1 MSQRAE
7 PDSPGFGGTFGTFL
21 IRRKTGVMNWEVIG
35 WTCVTVGVLFV
46 ICLLVLNIISAMNM
60 KKNREAMKEL
70 QEKIEIG
77 ARVLFG
83 GGIYGKIVKIKG
95 DVIDV
100 EMAKGLVV
108 QISRY
113 GIQDVVSEK

>member
-1 MSQRAE
+1 
-7 PDSPGFGGTFGTFL
+7 
-21 IRRKTGVMNWEVIG
+21 MNWEIIG
-35 WTCVTVGVLFV
+35 WTCVTVGVLFG
-46 ICLLVLNIISAMNM
+46 ICMLVLSILSARNM

-70 QEKIEIG
+70 QEKIQIG

-83 GGIYGKIVKIKG
+83 GGIYGKIVKIQG

-100 EMAKGLVV
+100 EMTKGMVV

-113 GIQDVVSEK
+113 GIQDVVSNK

>member
-1 MSQRAE
+1 
-7 PDSPGFGGTFGTFL
+7 
-21 IRRKTGVMNWEVIG
+21 MNWEVIM
-35 WTCVTVGVLFV
+35 WSCVTVIVLLGIFA
-46 ICLLVLNIISAMNM
+46 IILTFISALNM
-60 KKNREAMKEL
+60 RKNRQAMQEL
-70 QEKIEIG
+70 QNKIQIG

-83 GGIYGKIVKIKG
+83 GGIYGKIVRIKD

-113 GIQDVVSEK
+113 GIQDVVSE

>member
-1 MSQRAE
+1 
-7 PDSPGFGGTFGTFL
+7 
-21 IRRKTGVMNWEVIG
+21 
-35 WTCVTVGVLFV
+35 
-46 ICLLVLNIISAMNM
+46 M
-60 KKNREAMKEL
+60 KKNRAAMQEL
-70 QEKIEIG
+70 QNKIQIG

-108 QISRY
+108 QISRF
-113 GIQDVVSEK
+113 GIQDVVSEQK

>member
-1 MSQRAE
+1 
-7 PDSPGFGGTFGTFL
+7 
-21 IRRKTGVMNWEVIG
+21 MNWEVIM
-35 WTCVTVGVLFV
+35 WSCVTVIVLLGIFA
-46 ICLLVLNIISAMNM
+46 IILTFISARNM
-60 KKNREAMKEL
+60 RKNRQAMQEL
-70 QEKIEIG
+70 QNKIQIG

-83 GGIYGKIVKIKG
+83 GGIYGKIVRIKD

-113 GIQDVVSEK
+113 GLQDVVSE

>member
-1 MSQRAE
+1 
-7 PDSPGFGGTFGTFL
+7 
-21 IRRKTGVMNWEVIG
+21 MNWEVIM
-35 WTCVTVGVLFV
+35 WSCVTVIVLLGILAIILTF
-46 ICLLVLNIISAMNM
+46 ISARNM
-60 KKNREAMKEL
+60 RKNRQAMQEL
-70 QEKIEIG
+70 QNKIQIG

-83 GGIYGKIVKIKG
+83 GGIYGKIVRIKD

-113 GIQDVVSEK
+113 GIQDVVSE

>member
-1 MSQRAE
+1 
-7 PDSPGFGGTFGTFL
+7 
-21 IRRKTGVMNWEVIG
+21 MNWEVIM
-35 WTCVTVGVLFV
+35 WSCVTVIVLLGIFA
-46 ICLLVLNIISAMNM
+46 IILTFISARNM
-60 KKNREAMKEL
+60 RKNRQAMQEL
-70 QEKIEIG
+70 QNKIQIG

-83 GGIYGKIVKIKG
+83 GGIYGKIVRIKD

-113 GIQDVVSEK
+113 GIQDVVSAVSYTHLKWQESNH

>member
-1 MSQRAE
+1 MQ
-7 PDSPGFGGTFGTFL
+7 
-21 IRRKTGVMNWEVIG
+21 
-35 WTCVTVGVLFV
+35 
-46 ICLLVLNIISAMNM
+46 
-60 KKNREAMKEL
+60 EL
-70 QEKIEIG
+70 QNKIQIG

-108 QISRY
+108 QISRF
-113 GIQDVVSEK
+113 GSRTSCQSRSKITVKDVENG

>member
-1 MSQRAE
+1 
-7 PDSPGFGGTFGTFL
+7 
-21 IRRKTGVMNWEVIG
+21 MNWEVIM
-35 WTCVTVGVLFV
+35 WSCVTVIVLLGIFA
-46 ICLLVLNIISAMNM
+46 IILTFISARNM
-60 KKNREAMKEL
+60 RKNRQAMQEL
-70 QEKIEIG
+70 QNKIQIG

-83 GGIYGKIVKIKG
+83 GGIYGKIVRIKD

-113 GIQDVVSEK
+113 GIQDVVSE

>member
-1 MSQRAE
+1 MGNYYVELRDGDCDAGALWNHPERHFRPEHEEKPRGDAGAAE
-7 PDSPGFGGTFGTFL
+7 QDP
-21 IRRKTGVMNWEVIG
+21 
-35 WTCVTVGVLFV
+35 
-46 ICLLVLNIISAMNM
+46 
-60 KKNREAMKEL
+60 
-70 QEKIEIG
+70 IG

-108 QISRY
+108 QISRF
-113 GIQDVVSEK
+113 GIQDVVSEQK

>member
-1 MSQRAE
+1 
-7 PDSPGFGGTFGTFL
+7 
-21 IRRKTGVMNWEVIG
+21 MNWEVIM
-35 WTCVTVGVLFV
+35 WSCVTVIVLLGIFA
-46 ICLLVLNIISAMNM
+46 IILTFISARNM
-60 KKNREAMKEL
+60 RKNRQAMQEL
-70 QEKIEIG
+70 QNKIQIG

-83 GGIYGKIVKIKG
+83 GGIYGKIVRIKD

-113 GIQDVVSEK
+113 GIQYVESE

>member
-1 MSQRAE
+1 
-7 PDSPGFGGTFGTFL
+7 
-21 IRRKTGVMNWEVIG
+21 MNWEIIG
-35 WTCVTVGVLFV
+35 WTCVTVGVLFG
-46 ICLLVLNIISAMNM
+46 ICMLVLSFLSARNM

-70 QEKIEIG
+70 QGKIQIG

-83 GGIYGKIVKIKG
+83 GGIYGKIVKIQG

-100 EMAKGLVV
+100 EMTKGMVV

>member
-1 MSQRAE
+1 
-7 PDSPGFGGTFGTFL
+7 
-21 IRRKTGVMNWEVIG
+21 MNWEIIM
-35 WTCVTVGVLFV
+35 WSCVTVIVMLGLFGIILSV
-46 ICLLVLNIISAMNM
+46 ISARNM
-60 KKNREAMKEL
+60 KKNRAAMQEL
-70 QEKIEIG
+70 QNKIQIG

-108 QISRY
+108 QISRF
-113 GIQDVVSEK
+113 GIQDVVSEQK

>member
-1 MSQRAE
+1 
-7 PDSPGFGGTFGTFL
+7 
-21 IRRKTGVMNWEVIG
+21 MNWEIIM
-35 WTCVTVGVLFV
+35 WSCVTVIVMLGLFGIILRV
-46 ICLLVLNIISAMNM
+46 ISARNM
-60 KKNREAMKEL
+60 KKNRAAMQEL
-70 QEKIEIG
+70 QNKIQIG

-108 QISRY
+108 QISRF
-113 GIQDVVSEK
+113 GIQDVVSEQK

>member
-1 MSQRAE
+1 
-7 PDSPGFGGTFGTFL
+7 
-21 IRRKTGVMNWEVIG
+21 MNWEVIM
-35 WTCVTVGVLFV
+35 WSCVTVIVLLGIFA
-46 ICLLVLNIISAMNM
+46 IILTFISARNM
-60 KKNREAMKEL
+60 RKNRQAMQEL
-70 QEKIEIG
+70 QNKIQIG

-83 GGIYGKIVKIKG
+83 GGIYGKIVRIKD

-113 GIQDVVSEK
+113 GTQDVVSE